1 MRESPSTLG
10 YMASDI
16 QTMKMIN
23 TFMVMPHLGLSDHCS
38 LCVTINTNFSC
49 TKENAASKIHTKSS
63 SKYVSNS
70 IFLMKLRSPIG
81 KEKLNFFLCKHGNSN
96 SKSVDILYADLLDI
110 VNSLAAVNSGS
121 QSRRKKSNKKRD
133 EKNHKPSWYKSEC
146 RVSKTALNRAE
157 KNYKK
162 HPFDRNRLQIL
173 IASRKQFKKAC
184 RESEQNF
191 RNMLTK
197 QLFTIEKQNPNEF
210 WNLIKK
216 MRKWGK
222 PNDDP
227 SESIQPNEW
236 LSHFQVLLNN
246 GKETPSVLLKEL
258 EHVEK
263 IPTFSELDSRIS
275 IRDIEK
281 ALKRLKQKA
290 APGPDKISA
299 ELLHSGKIFL
309 MPLLVIILNSSHTCN
324 FSTVMDSKLPQTIFK
339 KGESFDPNN
348 YRGIAVGSA
357 MGKLFSLVV
366 LERLEKRIQETHPLS
381 ENQIGF
387 RKGYRTAD
395 HVFVINTIVSKVVKA
410 EKETVL
416 CFR

>member
-1 MRESPSTLG
+1 
-10 YMASDI
+10 
-16 QTMKMIN
+16 
-23 TFMVMPHLGLSDHCS
+23 
-38 LCVTINTNFSC
+38 
-49 TKENAASKIHTKSS
+49 
-63 SKYVSNS
+63 
-70 IFLMKLRSPIG
+70 
-81 KEKLNFFLCKHGNSN
+81 
-96 SKSVDILYADLLDI
+96 
-110 VNSLAAVNSGS
+110 
-121 QSRRKKSNKKRD
+121 
-133 EKNHKPSWYKSEC
+133 
-146 RVSKTALNRAE
+146 
-157 KNYKK
+157 
-162 HPFDRNRLQIL
+162 
-173 IASRKQFKKAC
+173 
-184 RESEQNF
+184 
-191 RNMLTK
+191 MLTK
-197 QLFTIEKQNPNEF
+197 QLVNIEKQNPNEF

-227 SESIQPNEW
+227 SESIQPNDW

-299 ELLHSGKIFL
+299 ELLHSGEIFL
-309 MPLLVIILNSSHTCN
+309 MPLLVIILNRVFTHATFPLLWTQN
-324 FSTVMDSKLPQTIFK
+324 FLKPIFK

-357 MGKLFSLVV
+357 MGKLFSLVL
-366 LERLEKRIQETHPLS
+366 LERLEKRIQETSPLS

-395 HVFVINTIVSKVVKA
+395 HIFVINTIVSKVVKA
-410 EKETVL
+410 EKRNCSLLSLTL
-416 CFR
+416 KRHMTG